1 MADEVVDTIK
11 VALSADATG
20 VTEGVDKAE
29 EELQRL
35 KKFVTNPQNDPFA
48 SLSSDG
54 VGKFRDIA
62 DAMRSLAGSAQSLGG
77 VSKNI
82 TEIGAAIK
90 GLGSDMGGGD
100 SSRFAQFGQAAEAL
114 KAFNEIDAQKVTA
127 ASAALSGLQKSLSGL
142 SGANVDT
149 NSLQG
154 TLDGI
159 ARASARA
166 AEVGPGI
173 DKLGSG
179 IRNIKKGLDE
189 FSTGGDYMAS
199 ASNIQRAIGA
209 VFNAVRET
217 ESGGDLSKTATAM
230 QNMGSGIRA
239 LAQSMGAFMETDF
252 GGSEMG
258 ENTGAVKNFE
268 NTINGLNSAVSNV
281 SGIDKSGESIKALG
295 NGIRQ
300 IHNGLMLFSKDDY
313 TANIDNFGS
322 VIRRLGSSL
331 VKAQGLS
338 NAGNLNKT
346 ASGLNALTKALS
358 NFGGSDYS
366 TNVVAASNSI
376 DVLAKSVG
384 KLGSVG
390 DSVKSVNKTASG
402 LNALRKALSGFW
414 TTVSPSAVDASA
426 SAITSIGNAARSVG
440 DVTEEAK
447 GIQTLG
453 RAIQTLGMATDM
465 YQSFDIGDIKNAASG
480 VAKTYQQT
488 ISKLAPL
495 TSGKGVFG
503 SAFAESAKK
512 ATSAIGSLGRGME
525 SLHKGV
531 SGLATDG
538 DNLGKAA
545 DNISAFVGK
554 LDKAIGSEQ
563 ADKVY
568 KLGVGLQSLTRYLN
582 EYNNAAQNA
591 TRSNPQFKAA
601 EVALQ
606 ALGKALQWVSN
617 KLESMA
623 KRGFSALNAGAKR
636 YLSLMGKVVTL
647 PLDGMRSKLDSV
659 RHSLDGVAGMVGR
672 IVAYRAL
679 RGVLSAIVDGF
690 NAGLQNLYQ
699 WALVSGN
706 AFANTMDSMAS
717 SMQYFQNSVGAAA
730 SELLDALAPAL
741 ETIVNWV
748 VTVLNA
754 LNQLFAA
761 LTGHGTWRKA
771 VRQQTAFAAAT
782 GGAAD
787 GADKAKEAVKEYE
800 RTVLGFDELNK
811 MNKPDTS
818 GSNSGSGGG
827 GGGASAP
834 DYGGMFEEVP
844 LDDFYKNLANTDDWT
859 ALGKKIADSLN
870 SWESQIDWDSI
881 DKTAA
886 MWSKRIWTAFNGFVS
901 ERDWSLFG
909 YTIARGLN
917 VGLHFIDDIAQ
928 NADFTAFG
936 AGIAGALNR
945 AVETIDWVALGHVMT
960 DKLKVSLEILHGFMN
975 GDSTYAAFDFER
987 LRGRLN
993 VAIGAAF
1000 GNIDWNTAVTDITNG
1015 MGQLALTF
1023 VSGVNE
1029 VIVNLDAVVQGYDWT
1044 QWGRNVGYY
1053 LNKSVQEIDWP
1064 AVGRFLTDGLKM
1076 ALDGL
1081 HGALQ
1086 AFNWTALS
1094 SGIRDAMAAAFDNI
1108 DWGQAGEDINNLA
1121 NHLLQLVKDAIG
1133 NIDWDDVKAFIN
1145 GLNIPQLLWE
1155 SLVTIA
1161 QGLGELFVNA
1171 METNLWP
1178 LILAWI
1184 VGKVALA
1191 GIRIAIEIA
1200 KWNFVGQAIAAGMT
1214 GGEGVAGGLFGGFA
1228 GAGLGSTIG
1237 AWISQHIGA
1246 GGTVTAAGSAGS
1258 AIGLGLVGALGVA
1271 ANLSGFKDQ
1280 LENGLTPANFAE
1292 TIAGGAATGA
1302 AIGGAF
1308 GGPVGA
1314 GIGAAV
1320 GAVAGGVETIV
1331 ANWGSISDWLTNTA
1345 GPAIQG
1351 AFDAIGQWLS
1361 DWASGA
1367 AEALQPFLDGL
1378 QGAVDWIGDHIP
1390 QPVKDAFSGIADFF
1404 TDTFSPV
1411 PAEAEEYGSDT
1422 GEGLSDGMDG
1432 KQQDVSDSATS
1443 LADLIQQG
1451 IDGAT
1456 SQASE
1461 WGNDISDYLSGGISA
1476 FAGNVYGAASGV
1488 ASDIQSGVGAA
1499 VDAAGSWGSDVSQ
1512 FVGSGINGAVGW
1524 VSSAAGAVYDSISG
1538 ILGSIGSTAMSWG
1551 MDIANSVAN
1560 GIWRGI
1566 SSVGEAASNLA
1577 TTIWNYIHFSEPE
1590 VGPLADFHTYMPDM
1604 MRGLA
1609 HGIDRNSYLVTDSVE
1624 NLTRGM
1630 SLGLSASVSYDYP
1643 SAEDVL
1649 SSAVERGMVSVVL
1662 GQQGGSDRGT
1672 TVVLRVD
1679 SEDLAKAVLR
1689 GNDRL
1694 AQRNPLAFA

>member
-90 GLGSDMGGGD
+90 GLGSDMEGGD
-100 SSRFAQFGQAAEAL
+100 SSKFAQFGQAAEAL
-114 KAFNEIDAQKVTA
+114 NAFNEIDAQKVTA

-199 ASNIQRAIGA
+199 ASNMQRAIGA

-217 ESGGDLSKTATAM
+217 ESGGDLSKTATAI
-230 QNMGSGIRA
+230 NNLGTGIRA
-239 LAQSMGAFMETDF
+239 LQQGMQGFSGTDF
-252 GGSEMG
+252 GASEVEKG
-258 ENTGAVKNFE
+258 TGAISNFRSAIE
-268 NTINGLNSAVSNV
+268 RLNSAVSNTAN
-281 SGIDKSGESIKALG
+281 INASGESIKALG
-295 NGIRQ
+295 TGIRQ
-300 IHNGLMLFSKDDY
+300 LHNGLMLFSKNDY
-313 TANIDNFGS
+313 SANIE
-322 VIRRLGSSL
+322 
-331 VKAQGLS
+331 
-338 NAGNLNKT
+338 NAGKAVGELVAKINESVSDDSLQRFERIATALNNI
-346 ASGLNALTKALS
+346 AQS
-358 NFGGSDYS
+358 Y
-366 TNVVAASNSI
+366 
-376 DVLAKSVG
+376 G
-384 KLGSVG
+384 KLGG
-390 DSVKSVNKTASG
+390 AQ
-402 LNALRKALSGFW
+402 
-414 TTVSPSAVDASA
+414 SAA
-426 SAITSIGNAARSVG
+426 NR
-440 DVTEEAK
+440 
-447 GIQTLG
+447 
-453 RAIQTLGMATDM
+453 M
-465 YQSFDIGDIKNAASG
+465 
-480 VAKTYQQT
+480 
-488 ISKLAPL
+488 P
-495 TSGKGVFG
+495 
-503 SAFAESAKK
+503 
-512 ATSAIGSLGRGME
+512 
-525 SLHKGV
+525 
-531 SGLATDG
+531 
-538 DNLGKAA
+538 
-545 DNISAFVGK
+545 
-554 LDKAIGSEQ
+554 
-563 ADKVY
+563 
-568 KLGVGLQSLTRYLN
+568 
-582 EYNNAAQNA
+582 
-591 TRSNPQFKAA
+591 PQFKAA

-647 PLDGMRSKLDSV
+647 PLDGMRSKLDSI

-859 ALGKKIADSLN
+859 ALGEKIADGLN

-945 AVETIDWVALGHVMT
+945 AVETIDWAALGHVMT

-987 LRGRLN
+987 LRGQLN
-993 VAIGAAF
+993 VAIDAAF

-1094 SGIRDAMAAAFDNI
+1094 NGIRDAMAAAFDNI

-1351 AFDAIGQWLS
+1351 AFDAIGQWVS

-1390 QPVKDAFSGIADFF
+1390 QPVKDVFSGIADFF

-1432 KQQDVSDSATS
+1432 KQQDVSDSAVS
-1443 LADLIQQG
+1443 LADLIRQG

-1488 ASDIQSGVGAA
+1488 ASDIKSGVGAA

-1524 VSSAAGAVYDSISG
+1524 VSSAASGVYDSISG

-1662 GQQGGSDRGT
+1662 GQHGGSDRGT